1 VKRLDIKYQGGSEMK
16 RRYEKPSMKVYDLKQ
31 KPMILVGSERPDQWG
46 HTPGSPEEMN
56 KLA

>member
-1 VKRLDIKYQGGSEMK
+1 MK